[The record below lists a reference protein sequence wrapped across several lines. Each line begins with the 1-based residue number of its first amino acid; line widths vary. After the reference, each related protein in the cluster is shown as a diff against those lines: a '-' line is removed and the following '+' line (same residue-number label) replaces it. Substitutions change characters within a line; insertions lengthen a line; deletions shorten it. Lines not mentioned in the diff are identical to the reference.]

1 MIILD
6 TNVVS
11 DSSHLRSH
19 PSVQDWLSRQR
30 QTDLFICTP
39 VVAELSYGIE
49 RLPTGTRRSFLEE
62 WLARLENEGFPN
74 RVLTFDRR
82 AAHEFGKVLHLRTT
96 KGRPIKTMDALI
108 ASIAKAEG
116 AAVATRDIADF
127 TGLGLEL
134 VNPFEFEAK

>member
-11 DSSHLRSH
+11 DSSLLRSH
-19 PSVQDWLSRQR
+19 PSVQGWFSAQR

-39 VVAELSYGIE
+39 VLAELSYGIE
-49 RLPTGTRRSFLEE
+49 RLQAGTRRSFLEE
-62 WLARLENEGFPN
+62 WLVRLENEGFRN
-74 RVLTFDRR
+74 RLLTFDLR
-82 AAHEFGKVLHLRTT
+82 AAHEFGKILHLRTT
-96 KGRPIKTMDALI
+96 KGRPIKTMDAII

-116 AAVATRDIADF
+116 AAVATRDVADF
-127 TGLGLEL
+127 AGLGLEL